1 MTIGDR
7 IKLLR
12 KQRKMSME
20 DVAFGLNV
28 GRATVCRYENGQIT
42 NIPSD
47 KIEQMATLFSV
58 APAYLMGWEEHEI
71 EDETPKTKE
80 AKMLSKGIDRLPK
93 VQREKALAMF
103 KVMFE
108 PQFADLFTKENEDE
122 T

>member
-20 DVAFGLNV
+20 DVAYGINV
-28 GRATVCRYENGQIT
+28 GRATICRYENGQIT

-58 APAYLMGWEEHEI
+58 SPAYLMGWEE
-71 EDETPKTKE
+71 DEQ
-80 AKMLSKGIDRLPK
+80 DRLN
-93 VQREKALAMF
+93 ALAL
-103 KVMFE
+103 VE
-108 PQFADLFTKENEDE
+108 NPQIQRLVLYAGGNIPSADLEAYVTALIGTIDALNRANKK
-122 T
+122 TP